1 MAKIKLLLSIIAF
14 ASSAAFAA
22 PPSLTD
28 WQYRVY
34 KSVSE
39 AERLPWKPA
48 QELRLS
54 REYQG
59 FIEYR
64 ARIDLSVYSDK
75 SKENELGVFL
85 GRISD
90 VDRTYVND
98 VLIGETGSFPP
109 HYENNM
115 DVVREY
121 RIPREALGTSSVVT
135 LRVLAYVEY
144 PSSKGLNLS
153 TVEIGFH
160 RDLQQ
165 KKYVADL
172 SWYGSRM
179 FIPVLCLLL
188 AAISLPWLAP
198 VGLRF
203 QQAVILLLGVTCFI
217 FGICRSRV
225 VFHFMDIVSAYKLT
239 GMSSVLAVTLICWYA
254 VLQAKIG
261 RQRVRLATLLA
272 LSLPVLFFWPV
283 FLSAESVLVVAGV
296 MKRWF
301 FVEAVM
307 IWAAA
312 VFVIWRAGSG
322 RFWLKLGFLFL
333 AAVITN
339 DILRDL
345 RVFNLP
351 ILMDIGF
358 GVFLV
363 TLVISQLVS
372 LRMSWSALA
381 RREARLEHDVRLGR
395 VSGLLS
401 HDLRN
406 KIGCVSVLVD
416 STALAPET
424 KDKIASLLGRIKGS
438 VELHLKQAVADP
450 APSSRQVE
458 MSAPEA
464 FEQPACSLG
473 GVVQT
478 CIEDLKMSHSV
489 ELIADIARK
498 AFTAFVPIEYSEMS
512 RCATNI
518 LLNAIE
524 ASSAASPTSKIYVSA
539 HVSDTG
545 CEIVVKDQG
554 AGFSDEALRA
564 ALSGNQM
571 TTKPGGT
578 GLGVIS
584 ARTILARIGGELKIT
599 TSAAGTVVRLI
610 LPRVAPPAWFFNIGN
625 HVAKEL
631 IVLDDDTNIHE
642 KVRRL
647 FPEKTVFATT
657 REDEFIKLAQEMP
670 NALVLVDFDF
680 GGTRSGL
687 DLIASEPA
695 LRQGVLVSGRI
706 SFDRDLR
713 GSALD
718 RGVRMYPK
726 ECLG

>member
-39 AERLPWKPA
+39 AEGASWKPA

-64 ARIDLSVYSDK
+64 AQIDLSVYSDK

-90 VDRTYVND
+90 VDRAYVNN

-109 HYENNM
+109 YYENNM

-121 RIPREALGTSSVVT
+121 RIPREALSTSSVVT
-135 LRVLAYVEY
+135 LRVLTYVEY
-144 PSSKGLNLS
+144 PSSKGLNLG
-153 TVEIGFH
+153 TVEIGLH

-179 FIPVLCLLL
+179 FVPVLCLLL

-198 VGLRF
+198 VGLRL
-203 QQAVILLLGVTCFI
+203 QQTIILLLGVTCFI
-217 FGICRSRV
+217 FGTCRSRV
-225 VFHFMDIVSAYKLT
+225 VFHFMDIMNAYKLT
-239 GMSSVLAVTLICWYA
+239 GMSSVLAVTLICWYG
-254 VLQAKIG
+254 VLQAKIE
-261 RQRVRLATLLA
+261 RQRVRLAVLFA

-283 FLSAESVLVVAGV
+283 FISAVSVLAVAAV
-296 MKRWF
+296 MKSWF
-301 FVEAVM
+301 LVEALM

-312 VFVIWRAGSG
+312 LLVIWRAGSG
-322 RFWLKLGFLFL
+322 RFWLKLGFMFL
-333 AAVITN
+333 ASVITN

-363 TLVISQLVS
+363 TLVISQLIS

-381 RREARLEHDVRLGR
+381 RREAQLEHDVKLGK

-406 KIGCVSVLVD
+406 KIGTVSALID
-416 STALAPET
+416 STVLAPET

-438 VELHLKQAVADP
+438 VELHLKQAVASPTATHD
-450 APSSRQVE
+450 RDQE
-458 MSAPEA
+458 LC
-464 FEQPACSLG
+464 FTEQQQAVCSVG

-478 CIEDLKMSHSV
+478 CIDDLKGAHAV
-489 ELIADIARK
+489 EVIANIPRK
-498 AFTAFVPIEYSEMS
+498 AFTVFIPIAYSEMS
-512 RCATNI
+512 RCVTNI
-518 LLNAIE
+518 LVNAIE
-524 ASSAASPTSKIYVSA
+524 ATTAPDSSSKVYISVDVSN
-539 HVSDTG
+539 DL
-545 CEIVVKDQG
+545 CEVVIKDYG
-554 AGFSDEALRA
+554 KGFPSNVLNEVMAGTRS
-564 ALSGNQM
+564 
-571 TTKPGGT
+571 TTKSGGT
-578 GLGVIS
+578 GLGIIS
-584 ARTILARIGGELKIT
+584 TKAILERGKGDLKIA
-599 TSAAGTVVRLI
+599 SSPAGTIVRL
-610 LPRVAPPAWFFNIGN
+610 LVPRSVPPSWFFNIAN
-625 HVAKEL
+625 SPAKE
-631 IVLDDDTNIHE
+631 IAVLDDDAAVHE
-642 KVRRL
+642 KIRRL
-647 FPEKTVFATT
+647 FSEKEVFATA
-657 REDEFIKLAQEMP
+657 DEALFLNHMRAHP
-670 NALVLVDFDF
+670 NALALVDFDF
-680 GGTRSGL
+680 GGSRSGL
-687 DLIASEPA
+687 DILSEVKD
-695 LRQGVLVSGRI
+695 GVLISGRI
-706 SFDRDLR
+706 SFDEKLR
-713 GSALD
+713 ARAVALGS
-718 RGVRMYPK
+718 RMYPK